1 MFVIWLQSPVSQVVL
16 VMLQRDSQYA
26 GTLVKVE
33 VGQLRSHQIYL
44 WDMFE
49 GQLGGE
55 IWLAFDGSRP
65 PLRLLKIQDTLE
77 FSDLVLTEWQP
88 ILWRQNFLGV

>member
-1 MFVIWLQSPVSQVVL
+1 MFDNL
-16 VMLQRDSQYA
+16 
-26 GTLVKVE
+26 
-33 VGQLRSHQIYL
+33 
-44 WDMFE
+44 E

-77 FSDLVLTEWQP
+77 FSDLVLTEW
-88 ILWRQNFLGV
+88 